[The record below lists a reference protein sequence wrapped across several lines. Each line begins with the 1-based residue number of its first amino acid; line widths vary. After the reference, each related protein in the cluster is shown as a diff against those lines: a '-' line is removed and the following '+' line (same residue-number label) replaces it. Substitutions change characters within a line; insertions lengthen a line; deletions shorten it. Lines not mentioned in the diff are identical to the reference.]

1 MMDHSGNRALA
12 GDIVVEVMTS
22 LSDAVISAFQWCD
35 DLNIPL
41 SSEQKKQIF
50 NAYVSVIMDMRE
62 RVCTI
67 IELDDIARDI
77 IGDSDKIN
85 KAFQGVT
92 VDIDTSV
99 GADLED

>member
-1 MMDHSGNRALA
+1 MDHSGNRALA

-35 DLNIPL
+35 DLNISL

-85 KAFQGVT
+85 KAFPEIT
-92 VDIDTSV
+92 VDIDASV